1 MIAKLSIISERT
13 HCGNPGNA
21 LLMTADGFVKDCTT
35 LGMVLA
41 AREPGE
47 RRPGGIIVDGTAAN
61 SAHSP
66 RLSAWRISG

>member
-1 MIAKLSIISERT
+1 
-13 HCGNPGNA
+13 
-21 LLMTADGFVKDCTT
+21 MTADGFVKDCTT